1 MTQLNNDCNDYARKK
16 RGVIRMKRNN
26 LRIDMTPM
34 VDLGFLLIS
43 FFVIT
48 TELSK
53 PTAMDLFMPK
63 DGPPMDLGDSNAMTI
78 LLDKNNTLFCYYG
91 DWESANTSGHIF
103 PATFSGKNSIRD
115 QIIRKQ
121 AQLSSDPKQQEGRE
135 GLMLLI
141 KATEEASYENL
152 VDILDEVVINEVK
165 KYAVVKLT
173 PQEINWL
180 RQR

>member
-1 MTQLNNDCNDYARKK
+1 MAQLNTESEAPIRRR
-16 RGVIRMKRNN
+16 RGVRRMKKNN

-53 PTAMDLFMPK
+53 PGAMGLNMPK
-63 DGPPMDLGDSNAMTI
+63 DGPPIELGQSNAMTI
-78 LLDKNNTLFCYYG
+78 LISKENSLFYYYG
-91 DWESANTSGHIF
+91 DWQTASKSGQVY
-103 PATFSGKNSIRD
+103 PADFSGDNSIRK
-115 QIIRKQ
+115 QII
-121 AQLSSDPKQQEGRE
+121 LKQQQLAADPSQKEGRE

-141 KATEEASYENL
+141 KATEKASYENL
-152 VDILDEVVINEVK
+152 VDILDEVAINDVK
-165 KYAVVKLT
+165 KYAVVKIT
-173 PQEINWL
+173 TEESGWL